1 MDQNQ
6 FQFAGSNSSPLKPF
20 LKWAGGKSRLLS
32 HYKALFPEKFNN
44 YFEPFCGSAAVFFY
58 LKTAQSRGTFT
69 FKNAMLSDINQ
80 ELILTYQI
88 VRDNVVELIEL
99 LYLHRLHHDKEYYYR
114 IRSLNVLTLSDLE
127 RAARFIYLNKTCF
140 NGLYRVNS
148 NGQFNVPIGNY
159 KHPQIFNELEL
170 KFASE
175 SLKEVTIQVDN
186 FCKVLTHASKDDF
199 IYLDPPYFQSTKS
212 RLYGSNGDLHV
223 SFDHERFA
231 WNVRRCPHRW
241 LITYDDSPEIR
252 RLFSFANIYSWELQY
267 GMNNYKQE
275 KAAKGRELFIANYE
289 LNSGC

>member
-1 MDQNQ
+1 MDENNMSMV
-6 FQFAGSNSSPLKPF
+6 GNIKSVLRYP
-20 LKWAGGKSRLLS
+20 GGKS
-32 HYKALFPEKFNN
+32 KALKQILPLIPRDIMEFR
-44 YFEPFCGSAAVFFY
+44 EPFVGGGSVSIALKQMVGPNVSFFVNDLNYDLYCFWKYCKDDAEGLVEAIGKIKENSLCGRTLYETLTSKWERNREGNREQVAALGDF
-58 LKTAQSRGTFT
+58 
-69 FKNAMLSDINQ
+69 
-80 ELILTYQI
+80 
-88 VRDNVVELIEL
+88 
-99 LYLHRLHHDKEYYYR
+99 
-114 IRSLNVLTLSDLE
+114 E
-127 RAARFIYLNKTCF
+127 RAVRFFVLNRITFSGTVDSGGYSEQAFEKRFTWSAI
-140 NGLYRVNS
+140 RR
-148 NGQFNVPIGNY
+148 I
-159 KHPQIFNELEL
+159 KD
-170 KFASE
+170 FA
-175 SLKEVTIQVDN
+175 LVIRDFEVSHGDYEP
-186 FCKVLTHASKDDF
+186 LLLASGDSVF